1 MSNHYSNSE
10 ATGFDWFK
18 SSYSSG
24 DQSCVEVAK
33 VPGVVPVRDSK
44 NPQGPTLALSLGAW
58 SEFVEQVKSGDYDI

>member
-1 MSNHYSNSE
+1 VSKHYPNAD

-44 NPQGPTLALSLGAW
+44 IPQGPALAFAPGTWSQFIGPVRN
-58 SEFVEQVKSGDYDI
+58 SEFDV

>member
-1 MSNHYSNSE
+1 VTKPYPNAA
-10 ATGFDWFK
+10 ATGFDWIK

-44 NPQGPTLALSLGAW
+44 NPQGPALAITPAAW
-58 SEFVEQVKSGDYDI
+58 AAFVGHVRTPV